1 MRRKK
6 ILFTVC
12 VVALALAAA
21 ALAIRSIVLS
31 SKLAETEAM
40 YNAQRADNEKLA
52 AMIKS
57 GTTVTAEAEHSER
70 GVETGLPD
78 EIYDKIFGI
87 TLFDDSPVTREDL
100 VYLTVPYYNFNGEDA
115 IGHIIVNK
123 NISEEVL
130 DIFSELYNAKYPIE
144 KMDIA
149 EEYDSMQSALLNST
163 ELASKGNNNTCALY
177 YSSENGEFSPHASGL
192 AIDLNPKIN
201 PSRDIYGA
209 PVPKNAGRY
218 ANNEN
223 LTDTE
228 KYAKITEDSDIYRIF
243 TDHGWTW
250 DSSNP
255 CCFVKEIN

>member
-1 MRRKK
+1 MQRKK
-6 ILFTVC
+6 VS
-12 VVALALAAA
+12 VVICIVLLSLATA
-21 ALAIRSIVLS
+21 ALAVWSLFLS
-31 SKLAETEAM
+31 SKLGKTEAL
-40 YNAQRADNEKLA
+40 YAEQCHTNEKLA
-52 AMIKS
+52 AMIEG
-57 GTTVTAEAEHSER
+57 GTKPSANAENIDH
-70 GVETGLPD
+70 GVETGIPD

-87 TLFDDSPVTREDL
+87 TLFDDSPVTRGDL

-115 IGHIIVNK
+115 IGHIIVNEK
-123 NISEEVL
+123 ISEEVL
-130 DIFSELYNAKYPIE
+130 DIFSELYEAKYPIE

-163 ELASKGNNNTCALY
+163 ELASKGSNNTCALY
-177 YSSENGEFSPHASGL
+177 YSSENGEFTPHASGL

-243 TDHGWTW
+243 TEHGWTW

-255 CCFVKEIN
+255 CCFVKE